1 MKAFKIVPSIA
12 EYMDFRTLA
21 KELKLGARDLILTN
35 EYIYNPTIAAL
46 NLGCHT
52 CFQEKFGGGEP
63 TDVMVDAI
71 LDDLRGK
78 EFDRIIAVGGG
89 TVIDIAKVLTVAKA
103 TDRVDD
109 LYDRMANLE
118 KEHELIIVPT
128 TCGTGSEVTNISI
141 INRTTKGVK
150 VGLVSPA
157 MFADEAALVPGML
170 LSLPYPV
177 FATSSIDAMVHAVE
191 SYLSPNACAL
201 SELFSAKALHLILSC
216 WKDAVAAGGKD
227 AWKKHALEFLRA
239 SNYAGIAFGH
249 AGCAAV
255 HAMAYPLGGVHH
267 IPHGQANQ
275 LMFADVM
282 RKYQEKK
289 PIGKLNQL
297 EELLGAMT
305 DFFDELA
312 ALSDDELRE
321 RIRSIAAEH
330 GMTLNDA
337 QTQQLADL
345 FRKIQ
350 SIGGSNFAERV
361 QDLPETV
368 EKIRESGESALSTAG
383 TVWDS
388 IRGFFRSVA
397 KTLSA
402 IFGE

>member
-1 MKAFKIVPSIA
+1 M
-12 EYMDFRTLA
+12 
-21 KELKLGARDLILTN
+21 
-35 EYIYNPTIAAL
+35 
-46 NLGCHT
+46 
-52 CFQEKFGGGEP
+52 
-63 TDVMVDAI
+63 
-71 LDDLRGK
+71 
-78 EFDRIIAVGGG
+78 
-89 TVIDIAKVLTVAKA
+89 
-103 TDRVDD
+103 
-109 LYDRMANLE
+109 
-118 KEHELIIVPT
+118 PT

-297 EELLGAMT
+297 EELLGAELDVEPVFSLENLYKLMDEVLKKDPLHEHGVT
-305 DFFDELA
+305 ADELPVFA
-312 ALSDDELRE
+312 KNVIE
-321 RIRSIAAEH
+321 
-330 GMTLNDA
+330 
-337 QTQQLADL
+337 TQQRLLGNNYVELTEDDL
-345 FRKIQ
+345 LDIYRKA
-350 SIGGSNFAERV
+350 F
-361 QDLPETV
+361 
-368 EKIRESGESALSTAG
+368 
-383 TVWDS
+383 
-388 IRGFFRSVA
+388 
-397 KTLSA
+397 
-402 IFGE
+402 